1 MNSKFR
7 CAFGLGIGML
17 LVSFVAMAY
26 PQGSGSSRSDRPRAT
41 RPQTPNEFHQ
51 TFWEYIVKKDA
62 AYNTWKELSRA
73 VPAEDVE
80 NPHGS
85 DSATHANKVAA
96 ANPRN
101 LPVGSILVREDYD
114 EKRHRVSISVLYR
127 VKDFDK
133 QHGNW
138 YWIKYLENGSVA
150 RNADRRMIAGTVASC
165 IECHSKAGGR
175 DFVFSND
182 VAPNSSA
189 KE

>member
-1 MNSKFR
+1 MTWKSPL
-7 CAFGLGIGML
+7 AIVLVGIGVIL
-17 LVSFVAMAY
+17 ASFVSMAY

-41 RPQTPNEFHQ
+41 RPQTQNEFYN

-62 AYNTWKELSRA
+62 AYNTWKVMSRGIA
-73 VPAEDVE
+73 DESIE

-85 DSATHANKVAA
+85 DSVSYANKVAVDD
-96 ANPRN
+96 PKS

-114 EKRHRVSISVLYR
+114 KGKRLSISVLYR
-127 VKDFDK
+127 VKDYDK

-138 YWIKYLENGSVA
+138 YWIKYLEDGSVA
-150 RNADRRMIAGTVASC
+150 RNADKKSIAGRVASC
-165 IECHSKAGGR
+165 IECHTKAGGR

-182 VAPNSSA
+182 APAPA